1 MASIHEILTGSE
13 GAPIIAIGPVEVLR
27 QLAPKTSKNGKLY
40 STAFLKNGGA
50 DVMLQLWDG
59 AAGWKLPLDTPITLR
74 GKFSKSTFGTPPKT
88 SIRCDELNKPEGA
101 EEFKA
106 EEIQTPAERP
116 SVKASIDVGLRAIE
130 YVSKRGFPQLSEA
143 AFSFA
148 AKAFL
153 DGHKLE

>member
-1 MASIHEILTGSE
+1 MSSIHEILTGNE
-13 GAPIIAIGPVEVLR
+13 GAPIISIGPVEVVR
-27 QLAPKTSKNGKLY
+27 QNAPKTSKNGKLY
-40 STAFLKNGGA
+40 STAFLKNGGT

-74 GKFSKSTFGTPPKT
+74 GKFSKSTFGTPPRA
-88 SIRCDELNKPEGA
+88 SVRCDELSKPEGA

-106 EEIQTPAERP
+106 EEIQAPLEKP
-116 SVKASIDVGLRAIE
+116 SVRAAIDAGLRAAD
-130 YVSKRGFPQLSEA
+130 YVARKEKPELSGA

-148 AKAFL
+148 AQAFL